1 MYKTIVS
8 NDKELLLE
16 KGSVATGWPLILLG
30 IVVFFI
36 PRFGIDPEIIPFP
49 ISLVSV
55 AIVFVGLLIVVF
67 SSKYTLSFNKS
78 DNLFK
83 IQSRSLYRKVTKEYM
98 ISSIKELV
106 VNREITGSDSRGG
119 EIMSFEIEINM
130 QNGEQVN
137 LNNDG
142 SVTTR
147 KAGFLVNSSTK
158 SSELQTA
165 EQIATFLHV
174 PLLKNFK

>member
-83 IQSRSLYRKVTKEYM
+83 IQSRSLYRKAAKQYT
-98 ISSIKELV
+98 ISSIKELM
-106 VNREITGSDSRGG
+106 VNREITGSESRGG
-119 EIMSFEIEINM
+119 EIMSFKIVICM
-130 QNGEQVN
+130 QNGEQIE

-147 KAGFLVNSSTK
+147 GAGFLVKASTK

-165 EQIATFLHV
+165 EQIATFLRIPMV
-174 PLLKNFK
+174 KNF